1 MTTGQLI
8 KVARKNAGMT
18 QSELAQRLNIPF
30 QSVSQWE
37 RDLRNPK
44 YDTIKRIAAALGV
57 EWTDLVPEGQQGQTV
72 IEHFKSSL
80 CALQTPVERINAAVQ
95 KMDKAGQTKV
105 ADYAED
111 ILPRYRTETASQPAQ
126 EPQEGTD
133 TTPPENAPEEPL
145 EPSEEDN
152 TNGN

>member
-8 KVARKNAGMT
+8 KIARKNAGIT

-44 YDTIKRIAAALGV
+44 YETICRIAAALDV
-57 EWTDLVPEGQQGQTV
+57 EFADLVPQEVGGKMIVDHVLGRLKNLSTPIERTTRDMSQMTQEGQ
-72 IEHFKSSL
+72 E
-80 CALQTPVERINAAVQ
+80 
-95 KMDKAGQTKV
+95 KV

-111 ILPRYRTETASQPAQ
+111 ILPRYRRQEPAQ
-126 EPQEGTD
+126 PPAQKTVDSTDGTD
-133 TTPPENAPEEPL
+133 TPAAQDAPEGA
-145 EPSEEDN
+145 EEAE
-152 TNGN
+152 